1 MLRTFSTDDQLS
13 FARLSGDYNPMHV
26 DPVAARR
33 LMFGRPVVH
42 GIHAL
47 LWALDT
53 LLSQR
58 EKAGE
63 IVAGGAVSIVSL
75 QSNFRG
81 PIIVGETVELS
92 VAPISG
98 GRWKLEVSKDRT
110 KLATTVFAF
119 NQATSSGM
127 PDFVST
133 QLPKKEKCRERIAS
147 ELTNASGQL
156 ALSLQFELASNL
168 FPNASRLIAGNQL
181 AILLATTRLVGMEL
195 PGLHSLFTG
204 LELFRNDQT
213 TPTALLYTAE
223 EYDPRFSMLKI
234 AVTAPGL
241 VGKISAALRPAP
253 TAQAGMDVIH
263 RLVKTGEFAG
273 QRALVIGGSRGLGE
287 VVAKELAS
295 GGAEVRLTYFRGSS
309 DAQRIVAELK
319 GSVRP
324 VQCFAYDVATDAGR
338 LCDLL
343 AGWSPTALY
352 YFATPFIFS
361 AVAGRFSAEL
371 FRSFCACYVENFLAT
386 FMAITSISADLSGVF
401 YPSSSA
407 VDELPANMVEYT
419 SAKAAAEMLCGSL
432 QKSYHAVHFSIPRLP
447 RLATDQTASLL
458 PAENADPT
466 AYILELL
473 RRMNAGMMA
482 MRSGGADR
490 L

>member
-13 FARLSGDYNPMHV
+13 FARLSGDFNPMHV

-53 LLSQR
+53 LLAQR
-58 EKAGE
+58 EKAGD
-63 IVAGGAVSIVSL
+63 IIAGRSVSIVSL
-75 QSNFRG
+75 QSNFRA
-81 PIIVGETVELS
+81 PIIVGDAVELS
-92 VAPISG
+92 VAPING

-119 NQATSSGM
+119 DQRM
-127 PDFVST
+127 PAETAAAISP
-133 QLPKKEKCRERIAS
+133 QLPEIEKCRERAAS
-147 ELTNASGQL
+147 ELTSAAGQL
-156 ALSLQFELASNL
+156 PLTLQLEVASKL
-168 FPNASRLIAGNQL
+168 FPIATRLMVTHQL
-181 AILLATTRLVGMEL
+181 ATLLATTRLVGMEL

-204 LELFRNDQT
+204 LELFRNEQAA
-213 TPTALLYTAE
+213 PAGLLYAAE

-241 VGKISAALRPAP
+241 AGKISAALRPAP

-287 VVAKELAS
+287 VVAKELAA
-295 GGAEVRLTYFRGSS
+295 GGAEVRLTYFKGSA

-319 GSVRP
+319 ESIRP
-324 VQCFAYDVATDAGR
+324 VQFFAYDVTADAGR
-338 LCDLL
+338 LHALL

-371 FRSFCACYVENFLAT
+371 FRSFCACYVENFLAA
-386 FMAITSISADLSGVF
+386 FMAITNISADLVGVF

-407 VDELPANMVEYT
+407 LDEPPANMVEYS
-419 SAKAAAEMLCGSL
+419 SAKAAAEMLCRSL
-432 QKSYHAVHFSIPRLP
+432 QKSYPAVHFSVPRLA

-458 PAENADPT
+458 PVENADPA
-466 AYILELL
+466 AYMLELL

-482 MRSGGADR
+482 MRSGGPDR